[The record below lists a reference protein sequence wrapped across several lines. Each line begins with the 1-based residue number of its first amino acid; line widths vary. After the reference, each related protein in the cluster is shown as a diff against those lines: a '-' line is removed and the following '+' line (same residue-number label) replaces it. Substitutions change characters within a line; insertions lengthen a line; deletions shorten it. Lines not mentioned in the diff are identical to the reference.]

1 MTTPIPGVQVQDNN
15 NHSHSHNHNSNGSGS
30 ATTTTPTS
38 TTAASAPGG
47 GFPLQ
52 MTERPAPVANMA
64 SNMTTMV
71 FDGPG
76 GSGGKAVKRPRPVKS
91 CNSCRQRKL
100 RCDRTCPCSQCQK
113 SNRVC
118 KYANE
123 HDVGGPGSEG
133 SDGETCSPRP
143 AKRQYRP
150 APPYPLD
157 APSPQL
163 LQTGPMGLGLA
174 GTPGGVAAAA
184 TAGVAGGLVGDQQQ
198 QPRGVLPGS
207 VLLEQFG
214 TRLDRLEKFVFSA
227 SPASTSGGGG
237 GPAHAAEWGAPRHPY
252 AAYAAVTGSP
262 TTIRSL
268 SVKGNLRTRFF
279 GQNSTRVLLNLFDE
293 AREFIFTTSRGGDIR
308 MLFEQLHKIHRALQ
322 EESKR
327 ALAPISVFTDSMLP
341 VQKRM
346 ADILPGRA
354 ICDRLLEAYI
364 SMSEGIY
371 RIVHVPSFKAEYE
384 AFWARSQSG
393 VSEGFLPRLMCMLSL
408 GARFETDNRG
418 LGHDRADGI
427 NAPTACALTRAWLDG
442 LRGKQLV
449 DMDTLQCEVLHL
461 HASRIMLSRNQE
473 SWAQLGFI
481 VRMAMA
487 MGLHR
492 DPDEFPQIRPF
503 YAEMRRRL
511 WYTIVDMDLHLALAC
526 NLPGAVREGE
536 YTCRPPSN
544 LDDGDIFPEM
554 KALPPSRPIDEYTN
568 TQLQAYAS
576 RTLAHRIRVSTIIN
590 RLDTIRDFGEVLD
603 CGAKLE
609 QLLDDVNHLFP
620 RRNQTLDP
628 RAKFKDWRMRAL
640 LDMHVRR
647 PLLALYRPFALSTV
661 ECPAHITTSYLK
673 SSMTMLTY
681 MDELDPR
688 TPGFGDVSHMY
699 HVVLKH
705 DIMQAAFSV
714 CYFIKMA
721 SEEQLQQQQ
730 QQQRTLAARQQQQ
743 QLSQQHHHQHPHSHP
758 HNTTSSPAT
767 INGQLPSPDAHT
779 HDGLG
784 IGSSSSSIGAG
795 GISFTN
801 ALDNR
806 MVWSTQGMTRAV
818 QATLDSFA
826 GMIEDDP
833 ACDLVKD
840 TVVLAVVLGSV
851 AGGTADERARRVARG
866 VARIV
871 DAGSAALNASPEAIA
886 SMPGPPGSGGGSG
899 GGGGGAGSLDGGP
912 YGSGGG
918 AGYSPT
924 TFFDDF
930 SYWDMDQWDL
940 ATVPVGL
947 N

>member
-1 MTTPIPGVQVQDNN
+1 MIPDQAQRPDSRTPCGLDALSPQTSMATPIPGVQVQVQD
-15 NHSHSHNHNSNGSGS
+15 NGSGS
-30 ATTTTPTS
+30 ASTTTPTS
-38 TTAASAPGG
+38 TTAASAPG
-47 GFPLQ
+47 FPVQ

-76 GSGGKAVKRPRPVKS
+76 STGKAVKRPRPVKS

-123 HDVGGPGSEG
+123 HEVGPGSEG
-133 SDGETCSPRP
+133 SDVEASPRP

-163 LQTGPMGLGLA
+163 QAGPGPMGLGL
-174 GTPGGVAAAA
+174 GPVAAAGL
-184 TAGVAGGLVGDQQQ
+184 AGVGEQ
-198 QPRGVLPGS
+198 QPRGVPGS
-207 VLLEQFG
+207 VLEQFG
-214 TRLDRLEKFVFSA
+214 SRLERLEKFVFSS
-227 SPASTSGGGG
+227 SPASTAGGA
-237 GPAHAAEWGAPRHPY
+237 AHAPEWGPSRNPY
-252 AAYAAVTGSP
+252 SAYAAVMGSP

-293 AREFIFTTSRGGDIR
+293 AREFIFSKSRGGDIR
-308 MLFEQLHKIHRALQ
+308 MLFEQLHKVHRALQ
-322 EESKR
+322 EENKR

-354 ICDRLLEAYI
+354 TCDRLLDAYI

-384 AFWARSQSG
+384 AFWAQAG
-393 VSEGFLPRLMCMLSL
+393 VSDGFLPRLMCMLSL
-408 GARFETDNRG
+408 GARFETETRG
-418 LGHDRADGI
+418 LSHDRADGI

-461 HASRIMLSRNQE
+461 HASRMMLSRNQE

-481 VRMAMA
+481 VRMAMT

-503 YAEMRRRL
+503 YAELRRRL
-511 WYTIVDMDLHLALAC
+511 WYTIVDMDVHLALAC

-544 LDDGDIFPEM
+544 LDDTDIFPEM
-554 KALPPSRPIDEYTN
+554 KTLPPSRPIDEYTN

-590 RLDTIRDFGEVLD
+590 RLDTIRDFHEVLD
-603 CGAKLE
+603 CGTKLE

-628 RAKFKDWRMRAL
+628 RAKFNDWRMRAL

-714 CYFIKMA
+714 CYFIKLA
-721 SEEQLQQQQ
+721 SEEQQQH
-730 QQQRTLAARQQQQ
+730 LARQQQQ
-743 QLSQQHHHQHPHSHP
+743 HFASQSHQQQFRNPHSA
-758 HNTTSSPAT
+758 TTSPTAT
-767 INGQLPSPDAHT
+767 INGQLPSPDAHG
-779 HDGLG
+779 HARDGG
-784 IGSSSSSIGAG
+784 AIGGAG
-795 GISFTN
+795 ITFNN
-801 ALDNR
+801 ALDNH

-818 QATLDSFA
+818 QNTLDSFA
-826 GMIEDDP
+826 AMVKDDP
-833 ACDLVKD
+833 ACDLLKD

-851 AGGTADERARRVARG
+851 AGGTADERARRIARG

-871 DAGSAALNASPEAIA
+871 DAGSAALNATPEAIA
-886 SMPGPPGSGGGSG
+886 SLPGPPGSGGSNSAVGGGSG
-899 GGGGGAGSLDGGP
+899 AGMLDGGA
-912 YGSGGG
+912 YGSSGSG
-918 AGYSPT
+918 ATGYSPT
-924 TFFDDF
+924 TVSVVSMLSSF
-930 SYWDMDQWDL
+930 SGVAAAY
-940 ATVPVGL
+940 
-947 N
+947 

>member
-1 MTTPIPGVQVQDNN
+1 MTTTIPGVQVEDKNT
-15 NHSHSHNHNSNGSGS
+15 HNNGSGS
-30 ATTTTPTS
+30 ASTTTPTS
-38 TTAASAPGG
+38 TTAASAPG
-47 GFPLQ
+47 FPVQQ

-76 GSGGKAVKRPRPVKS
+76 STGKAVKRPRPVKS

-123 HDVGGPGSEG
+123 NEAGPGSEG
-133 SDGETCSPRP
+133 SDVEAASPRP

-163 LQTGPMGLGLA
+163 QTGPAGGTIGLGL
-174 GTPGGVAAAA
+174 GGS
-184 TAGVAGGLVGDQQQ
+184 TGGGLVAAGVGGTGVGGGGDQHQQQ
-198 QPRGVLPGS
+198 QQLPRGVQGS
-207 VLLEQFG
+207 ALLEQFG
-214 TRLDRLEKFVFSA
+214 TRLERLEKFVFSA
-227 SPASTSGGGG
+227 SPASSTVGAAAAAAAGH
-237 GPAHAAEWGAPRHPY
+237 HAVEWGPPRPPY

-341 VQKRM
+341 VHKRM
-346 ADILPGRA
+346 ADILPGKA

-384 AFWARSQSG
+384 AFWAHQAG

-449 DMDTLQCEVLHL
+449 DVDTLQCEVLHL
-461 HASRIMLSRNQE
+461 HASRMMLSRNQE

-481 VRMAMA
+481 VRMAMT

-503 YAEMRRRL
+503 YAELRRRL

-628 RAKFKDWRMRAL
+628 RSKFKDWRMRAL

-721 SEEQLQQQQ
+721 SEEQQQ
-730 QQQRTLAARQQQQ
+730 QQQRSISRQQQQ
-743 QLSQQHHHQHPHSHP
+743 QLASQHHHQHQHHA

-767 INGQLPSPDAHT
+767 INGQLPSPDAHA
-779 HDGLG
+779 HDASF
-784 IGSSSSSIGAG
+784 GSTSGGGGAGG

-826 GMIEDDP
+826 GMVEGDP

-886 SMPGPPGSGGGSG
+886 SMPGPLGSGGSG
-899 GGGGGAGSLDGGP
+899 GGGGGGGGSAGGVD

-918 AGYSPT
+918 SGYSPT

>member
-1 MTTPIPGVQVQDNN
+1 MATPIPGVQVQVQD
-15 NHSHSHNHNSNGSGS
+15 NGSGS
-30 ATTTTPTS
+30 ASTTTPTS
-38 TTAASAPGG
+38 TTAPSAPG
-47 GFPLQ
+47 FPVQ
-52 MTERPAPVANMA
+52 ITERPAPVANMA

-76 GSGGKAVKRPRPVKS
+76 STGKAVKRPRPVKS

-123 HDVGGPGSEG
+123 HEIGPGSEG
-133 SDGETCSPRP
+133 SDVEASPRP

-163 LQTGPMGLGLA
+163 QPGPGPMGLGLGLGA
-174 GTPGGVAAAA
+174 GAAAGLGGV
-184 TAGVAGGLVGDQQQ
+184 GEQ
-198 QPRGVLPGS
+198 QPRGVPGS
-207 VLLEQFG
+207 VLEQFG
-214 TRLDRLEKFVFSA
+214 SRLERLEKFVFSS
-227 SPASTSGGGG
+227 SPASTAGGA
-237 GPAHAAEWGAPRHPY
+237 AHAAEWGPSRNPY
-252 AAYAAVTGSP
+252 AAYAAVMGSP

-293 AREFIFTTSRGGDIR
+293 AREFIFSKSRGGDIR

-346 ADILPGRA
+346 ADILPGKA
-354 ICDRLLEAYI
+354 TCDRLLDAYI
-364 SMSEGIY
+364 SVSEGIY

-384 AFWARSQSG
+384 AFWAQTG
-393 VSEGFLPRLMCMLSL
+393 VSDGFLPRLMCMLSL
-408 GARFETDNRG
+408 GARFETETRG
-418 LGHDRADGI
+418 LSHDRADGI

-461 HASRIMLSRNQE
+461 HASRMMLSRNQE

-481 VRMAMA
+481 VRMAMT

-503 YAEMRRRL
+503 YAELRRRL

-544 LDDGDIFPEM
+544 LDDADIFPEM

-590 RLDTIRDFGEVLD
+590 RLDTIRDFHEVLD
-603 CGAKLE
+603 CGTKLE

-714 CYFIKMA
+714 CYFIKLA
-721 SEEQLQQQQ
+721 SEEQEQQMVRQQHFGHQHHQHQQQQ
-730 QQQRTLAARQQQQ
+730 A
-743 QLSQQHHHQHPHSHP
+743 HHPHSA
-758 HNTTSSPAT
+758 TTSPTAT
-767 INGQLPSPDAHT
+767 MNGQLPSPDTHT
-779 HDGLG
+779 HARAHDGG
-784 IGSSSSSIGAG
+784 INSG

-818 QATLDSFA
+818 QGTLDSFA
-826 GMIEDDP
+826 AMVKDDP
-833 ACDLVKD
+833 ACDLLKD

-851 AGGTADERARRVARG
+851 AGGSPDERARRIARG

-886 SMPGPPGSGGGSG
+886 SMPGPPGSGGSGSAG
-899 GGGGGAGSLDGGP
+899 GGGGGAGLLDGSS
-912 YGSGGG
+912 YGSVGGG
-918 AGYSPT
+918 GTGYSPT
-924 TFFDDF
+924 TVSVASMLSSFCGV
-930 SYWDMDQWDL
+930 
-940 ATVPVGL
+940 AAA
-947 N
+947 